1 MKLKIKFGLLG
12 AALLAASASAQA
24 ETITLK
30 VEHFLGPQTIQHTT
44 MLGEWCRNI
53 ERDSK
58 GRLNCQL
65 FRLDATRRKAATVI

>member
-12 AALLAASASAQA
+12 AALLAASATAQA

-53 ERDSK
+53 ERLQRPPELPDLS
-58 GRLNCQL
+58 
-65 FRLDATRRKAATVI
+65 LDATRG

>member
-44 MLGEWCRNI
+44 M
-53 ERDSK
+53 
-58 GRLNCQL
+58 
-65 FRLDATRRKAATVI
+65 